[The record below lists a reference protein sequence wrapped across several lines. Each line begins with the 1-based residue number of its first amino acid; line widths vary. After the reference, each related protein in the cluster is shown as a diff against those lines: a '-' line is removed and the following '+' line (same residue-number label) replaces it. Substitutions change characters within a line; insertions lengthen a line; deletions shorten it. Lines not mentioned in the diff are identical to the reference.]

1 MKAKSIMA
9 FLVLS
14 MVGSAVVPAQE
25 ISPNVV
31 QEGRIWSLYWAGSI
45 EAFIFTGINRG
56 MFFGADTLIDGKT
69 YKNVLFRRV
78 FYWDNFDELPSYEW
92 GYALR
97 EEGPKVYQYDYKLG
111 KERLMFDFS
120 LKPGDTVETYSKFVV
135 TAVGVMEGED
145 PLHYID
151 LRDISEHA
159 EGFDERWIEKVGSQ
173 ERGIYWDD
181 CWGCVG
187 GFRDLGCCK
196 ETDEDNPFF
205 IPVPRFCLSAEYT
218 TVKGVI
224 SFVSLAN
231 LDSSTVWAV
240 IDNTDTQE
248 YAQKY
253 TTLMRNSTPF
263 AQKLVV
269 DGVEY
274 SAGDQ
279 VEITGWIS
287 SGYEFSD
294 LEILSIRKKNTG
306 VETSEEAELRILPN
320 PAHETI
326 TVTATGCDIQKVE
339 ILDVN
344 GRILY
349 AATVNAA
356 SFRYNVSW
364 MPSGIYLARVK
375 TPCGVLTE
383 KFSVK

>member
-1 MKAKSIMA
+1 MWEQAEVLDESWKAR
-9 FLVLS
+9 
-14 MVGSAVVPAQE
+14 VGAQE
-25 ISPNVV
+25 
-31 QEGRIWSLYWAGSI
+31 L
-45 EAFIFTGINRG
+45 
-56 MFFGADTLIDGKT
+56 
-69 YKNVLFRRV
+69 
-78 FYWDNFDELPSYEW
+78 
-92 GYALR
+92 
-97 EEGPKVYQYDYKLG
+97 
-111 KERLMFDFS
+111 
-120 LKPGDTVETYSKFVV
+120 
-135 TAVGVMEGED
+135 
-145 PLHYID
+145 
-151 LRDISEHA
+151 
-159 EGFDERWIEKVGSQ
+159 
-173 ERGIYWDD
+173 GIYWDD